1 MGRGRPPTSLGTWG
15 TIQTT
20 QVREGAYR
28 ARTRIRDKDG
38 VTREVTATGTT
49 VAAAE
54 RALREKL
61 VDRVTPTQ
69 QGITADTT
77 IAALAALWLKYLRDE
92 GRIEAT
98 TINEYERVLTKVVI
112 PELGGLRLREV
123 TTSRLDL
130 FLIRL
135 RATSLSRQ
143 RKTKVVMGAMLGLAV
158 RHDALALNPVQ
169 QTSRIHREK
178 SETRSLTLEDLDTVR
193 KALRAWTAKQRPGPK
208 ASSDMAD
215 IIDLMLATGARIGE
229 ILALRWADVALDA
242 TRPSLTINGTIKTE
256 PGRGT
261 YRKSS
266 PKSDASVRTVVLP
279 DFAVSV
285 LRRRRGTTRANSS
298 DAVFPTRNGTWQ
310 QVNDVERRWRQIRKD
325 TGLDWVTPHT
335 FRKTVAT
342 LISERVNAETASQ
355 QLRHSSPAI
364 TREFYISKPA
374 IAADVAHVLEELAD
388 ADRAGGPNTSG
399 KVGNSGL
406 WFKCRT
412 GSDPAFPQVRAGSS
426 VGLTGFEPATP

>member
-15 TIQTT
+15 AIRTMR
-20 QVREGAYR
+20 VREGAYR
-28 ARTRIRDKDG
+28 SRTRIRDKDG

-49 VAAAE
+49 IAAAE

-61 VDRVTPTQ
+61 VDRATPTQ
-69 QGITADTT
+69 QAIRADTT
-77 IAALAALWLKYLRDE
+77 IAQLATLWLKYLRDE
-92 GRIEAT
+92 DRIEAT
-98 TINEYERVLTKVVI
+98 TISEYERVLTKVVI
-112 PELGGLRLREV
+112 PELGGLRLREL

-130 FLIRL
+130 FLVRL
-135 RATSLSRQ
+135 RATSISRQ

-158 RHDALALNPVQ
+158 RHDALVVNPVQ

-178 SETRSLTLEDLDTVR
+178 SETRSLTREDLETVR
-193 KALRAWTAKQRPGPK
+193 AALRAWTTEKRPGPK

-229 ILALRWADVALDA
+229 ILAVRWVDVALDA
-242 TRPSLTINGTIKTE
+242 TRPNLTINETIKTE
-256 PGRGT
+256 PGKGT
-261 YRKSS
+261 YRKAS

-279 DFAVSV
+279 DFAIAV
-285 LRRRRGTTRANSS
+285 LKRRQAAVRENPN

-310 QVNDVERRWRQIRKD
+310 QVNNVERRWRQIRKD

-342 LISERVNAETASQ
+342 LISERVDAETASQ
-355 QLRHSSPAI
+355 QLGHSSPAI

-374 IAADVAHVLEELAD
+374 IAADVARVLDELA
-388 ADRAGGPNTSG
+388 
-399 KVGNSGL
+399 
-406 WFKCRT
+406 
-412 GSDPAFPQVRAGSS
+412 
-426 VGLTGFEPATP
+426 